1 MADLR
6 APVGTVRTVVVRTTI
21 GAFSLAAL
29 LGIVALVG
37 GRAFGSVEGRVLLTT
52 LLTGVVSVL
61 VLCYLLTAD
70 TRYRAVGAVGGAT
83 VLVPLVSAL
92 FLIWYDYETD
102 PPVPLARTFGVGTV
116 AALTL
121 AQASLLLAI
130 GAAAGPVVRRFL
142 LATLALAGILA
153 VQVSA
158 LVLGL
163 HAHPDY
169 LRLLGVVA
177 ILDALGTVVVA
188 ALTRFG
194 AGARAPASV
203 ATVVLP
209 ASVVERAGQRA
220 AATGASVEEVV
231 AAAVEAYLVES
242 PVP

>member
-1 MADLR
+1 MTDLL
-6 APVGTVRTVVVRTTI
+6 APVGTVRTMVVRTTI

-37 GRAFGSVEGRVLLTT
+37 GRAFGSIEGRFLLTT
-52 LLTGVVSVL
+52 LLAGVVSVL
-61 VLCYLLTAD
+61 VLCYLLTAG
-70 TRYRAVGAVGGAT
+70 TRYQLVGVLGGAV
-83 VLVPLVSAL
+83 VLVPLVTAL

-102 PPVPLARTFGVGTV
+102 PPEALARTFGVGAV
-116 AALTL
+116 AAVTL

-130 GAAAGPVVRRFL
+130 GATAGPVVRRIL

-163 HAHPDY
+163 DAHADY

-177 ILDALGTVVVA
+177 ILDVLGTVVVA

-194 AGARAPASV
+194 AGTRRPASV

-209 ASVVERAGQRA
+209 ASVVARAGERAL
-220 AATGASVEEVV
+220 ATGRSVEEVV
-231 AAAVEAYLVES
+231 ASAVEAYLVES
-242 PVP
+242 PVS